1 MKNQTIF
8 KRYEIKYL
16 ITKKQKEIIK
26 ATMAQYMKGDSYGR
40 NTIFNIYLDTP
51 DSLIIRRSMD
61 KPIYKEKLR
70 VRSYGKADMDSV
82 VFVELKKKFEDVVYK
97 RRVAMKCRDAFEY
110 LCNGKRPSVSNQITN
125 ETDYFCKLYKDIK
138 PMVFLSYEREAFY
151 GKDDHDFRVTFDEN
165 ILWRDSDLSLCAEKY
180 GSPLIS
186 DDMSLMEIK
195 TAGSMPLWMAHVLT
209 ENKIYKTSFSKYGN
223 AYRQSLMNMKSKGV
237 YKYA

>member
-16 ITKKQKEIIK
+16 ITKKQKDIIK
-26 ATMAQYMKGDSYGR
+26 AAMTQYMKGDSYGR

-61 KPIYKEKLR
+61 KPMYKEKLR

-82 VFVELKKKFEDVVYK
+82 VFVEIKKKFEDVVYK
-97 RRVAMKCRDAFEY
+97 RRVAMNYREAFEY
-110 LCNGKRPSVSNQITN
+110 LCNGKRPSVSNQIIN
-125 ETDYFCKLYKDIK
+125 ETDYFCKLYKDLK
-138 PMVFLSYEREAFY
+138 PRVFLSYEREAFY
-151 GKDDHDFRVTFDEN
+151 GKDDYDFRVTFDEN
-165 ILWRDSDLSLCAEKY
+165 ILWRDSDLSLCSEEY
-180 GSPLIS
+180 GNPLIS

-195 TAGSMPLWMAHVLT
+195 TAGAMPLWMAHVLT

-223 AYRQSLMNMKSKGV
+223 AYRESLIPMKSKGV